1 MKISSNRGD
10 MSLLETEL
18 SQSQNHTGIIHFTEP
33 EVNIKTNLL
42 IKCFFKISFF
52 FQKQQCYGLNRQFH
66 VYFIKNIN
74 YGMVS
79 IERDL

>member
-52 FQKQQCYGLNRQFH
+52 FSETTVLWVEKTVPCIFHKKQKSWNG
-66 VYFIKNIN
+66 
-74 YGMVS
+74 
-79 IERDL
+79 